1 MDLLQ
6 ALKGPKGD
14 TGKSVLEL
22 ARENGVIG
30 PNGTLQDLLNEL
42 RGKDGLDGL
51 SAYELYREEA
61 ETKAL
66 TDAGLADKDVWLA
79 ENEGKTEADFEQAQK
94 DAITAA
100 EDANKILDQ
109 SEWLS
114 TLKGQDGL
122 TPTIGNN
129 GNWFIGETDTGV
141 KAEGQDGLTPHI
153 GENGNW
159 FIGTVD
165 TGVKAQGEAGQSAY
179 DIYHEQA
186 EDKVLADAGLADK
199 DAWLAENEGK
209 TEADFEQ
216 AQKDAITA
224 AEDANKI
231 LDQSEWLASLNGQD
245 GASGSADLVT
255 KIELLSDENSDGK
268 ITADELSSG
277 SKINVKVHLG
287 EDAKVGD
294 TIKANGIEYKLTD
307 ADISNKFATIN
318 NVPVLDG
325 FNFIKVDAQNAQK
338 QTDVEFTFFDVDSSV
353 IGTERDIVESLTFLN
368 DINEDGSL
376 NAAEMGGKFY
386 TSLKVTLGEDAKVGD
401 IVSVNG
407 DRYVLN
413 DAEIQAKALNVY
425 MPVREGLNP
434 VKVTATD
441 EWDNVDSVSS
451 SIIVGT
457 LAPSEPMTAPEA
469 WDNVESIVGPI
480 KSNGKTNDNQPEIKG
495 SGRVE
500 GEIITLTINGEFVV
514 TDQPI
519 IVGRD
524 GTWSYT
530 PTQPLNDAEY
540 VVSYTVSNSNG
551 VTQGSSP
558 ELKFTVDTQTA
569 SQDAVIRITE
579 IEGEALFIQDQKQT
593 IVVNE
598 SQQKDGKITIQG
610 DVSGIAT
617 AAGDALKEVVVSI
630 TNKGVTQQIT
640 VVADEDGK
648 WTADVSTTGLKLEHG
663 DQPSVQ
669 AIAVIV
675 DDAGN
680 TLKLPVTEGFTLDI
694 QVLDPASDLDGLHVI
709 TEVEGTDFKVDASEV
724 EDGYVTVKGQIA
736 ALPSDVNVTDLTVL
750 ILVNGNVIER
760 QIDLTAFEQDQL
772 KDGFLWTKDEEG
784 NLNWSLDLDI
794 SKVSLVDGVASI
806 NAVAG
811 LKDTEGNTLDLN
823 ASREFNVDLALTVK
837 DLKEIRSNIGE
848 TKTSRSGLTD
858 TFIEIAGS
866 NQAQMNELGDQ
877 LSGSITNQQ
886 QSVRLMSMATFST
899 EGEPESTATPVKSQ
913 AIGQIRAEFTN
924 LSLLTVA
931 KAYGLRLEKLNAQGE
946 WELVMSAPLTGN
958 GVIASL
964 GTQYALGA
972 VENGSYVVTF
982 NGVPEGDYRVI
993 PYKSA
998 SALAEALNNIELANL
1013 GDDVLLGEENQQL
1026 LLDFVADTLAK
1037 ESPSTEKLT
1046 DLLKVVLGGVNLL
1059 TTPVAMLVDALL
1071 SLPVIKE
1078 VVGLADDIVDKVAE
1092 LLLSNTLGILERSE
1106 LTVEYTSY
1114 FYEDSERSGNV
1125 LANDFNK
1132 VLDELSIVD
1141 VSNQLGQVY
1150 QFISEDKAE
1159 SVQLVGQHGILTIAQ
1174 DGSYTYKLNPSAH
1187 AKDAQGNLIG
1197 KTDVFTYTATNGKL
1211 THQNTLT
1218 IDINGGAAT
1227 EIKAYDDVNHLTL
1240 AVDPSVESQP
1250 LVSKSI
1256 FNVAYVG
1263 LGSVLD
1269 LGAINPANR
1278 FEINV
1283 AENTERLITFKAETG
1298 GVQVLADFD
1307 LFIYKYDEVTKQY
1320 KLDDQVEGWFGAA
1333 LLGGVS
1339 EELTKKLD
1347 AGQYIV
1353 LLEPSR
1359 GINALFGYTLE
1370 TTRDL
1375 LLDYVK
1381 PISVA
1386 GQATGNV
1393 ISDVNKDNKVDLLLN
1408 PDVTYVISAKSVT
1421 LENSQTVMIHDDQN
1435 SVGTQIVGK
1444 YGTLTLFTNGEYAY
1458 TASETKNFNYGDID
1472 RFEYTIYDPIL
1483 GQISQ
1488 ANLDITL
1495 NLHDV
1500 ELDVDTVIAHMNIE
1514 ASELTIDFSKTYI
1527 ATDPQYLAKQE
1538 LLGDAKPS
1546 ATSFGVAGVGLG
1558 NVLDANVIGS
1568 SNALNLNVGAGKV
1581 IETVFSATG
1590 TSAVGVAA
1598 ISDFAIYKLNEKT
1611 NQWELYHFQDKFLIV
1626 PLSVLGIPLGGIHN
1640 DPLTL
1645 ALTEGQYKAF
1655 LTDRGVKVL
1664 GGSTLKLDSAVV
1676 ADYYKP
1682 KETDDGYEYEA
1693 IAKGRLI
1700 ELEADQIEIIQV
1712 DGQKFTGESLDIK
1725 GEFGT
1730 LTVAKDGSYTYT
1742 ADTTSQKPNYGAID
1756 TFTYVYKD
1764 LLTGEIAVSAINVK
1778 IGSVD
1783 AQRDVLDINGQ
1794 PSSTQ
1799 SGMILRHDDFV
1810 NQKVTFEQTDNV
1822 LATSSSVRP
1831 FTFEFTIA
1839 PHSQHSSNNLMF
1851 KLEAEA
1857 VVQKVLGINVDY
1869 DVRISYELVRVTVD
1883 SDGNRK
1889 LTTVDQKDTTVVDRN
1904 TLVFDQSDLEAGYYY
1919 LDVKF
1924 YGVVGSEIKYQYEIK
1939 GTQDYQDRWM
1949 ADPDYNYAHEA
1960 NVVKGNLLDNDIF
1973 SEGLKDQTILKVGN
1987 KVLSL
1992 DPVVG
1997 AQTITVEGLY
2007 GTFVIDKSGAYTY
2020 TPNGQG
2026 GGREIMTYELISPT
2040 GETDKSTIEIDVAK
2054 IVKGSNI
2061 VEYVYSD
2068 SANDVYTMGD
2078 GSDTVIFDLLNQ
2090 HDKLGGNGHDIWTDF
2105 TVGDTRQQVNE
2116 ADNASY
2122 NPNADKID
2130 ISALLADQKSEGG
2143 SIDLAKFV
2151 SVEVKDGHTIIS
2163 IDRDGETVVDDSG
2176 KAISGNQYAMTEL
2189 LTLNNVETT
2198 LADLLKN
2205 NQIIY

>member
-1 MDLLQ
+1 ELYLTTVKEDETPL
-6 ALKGPKGD
+6 
-14 TGKSVLEL
+14 SVEDWI
-22 ARENGVIG
+22 AA
-30 PNGTLQDLLNEL
+30 QK
-42 RGKDGLDGL
+42 GKDGK
-51 SAYELYREEA
+51 SAYELYVEQASAAGEPVLSEA
-61 ETKAL
+61 E
-66 TDAGLADKDVWLA
+66 WL
-79 ENEGKTEADFEQAQK
+79 E
-94 DAITAA
+94 
-100 EDANKILDQ
+100 
-109 SEWLS
+109 
-114 TLKGQDGL
+114 
-122 TPTIGNN
+122 
-129 GNWFIGETDTGV
+129 
-141 KAEGQDGLTPHI
+141 
-153 GENGNW
+153 
-159 FIGTVD
+159 
-165 TGVKAQGEAGQSAY
+165 
-179 DIYHEQA
+179 
-186 EDKVLADAGLADK
+186 
-199 DAWLAENEGK
+199 
-209 TEADFEQ
+209 
-216 AQKDAITA
+216 
-224 AEDANKI
+224 
-231 LDQSEWLASLNGQD
+231 SLN

-255 KIELLSDENSDGK
+255 NIELLSDNNGDGK
-268 ITADELSSG
+268 ITADELLPG
-277 SKINVKVHLG
+277 SKINIKIHLG
-287 EDAKVGD
+287 EDAKAGD
-294 TIKANGIEYKLTD
+294 IIKANGIEYKLTA

-318 NVPVLDG
+318 DVPVLDG

-386 TSLKVTLGEDAKVGD
+386 TSLKVTLGADAKAGD

-407 DRYVLN
+407 DRYVLTA
-413 DAEIQAKALNVY
+413 AEVQAKTLNVY

-434 VKVTATD
+434 VQVTATD
-441 EWDNVDSVSS
+441 EWGNVDSVSS

-469 WDNVESIVGPI
+469 WDDVPLNVDIIEA
-480 KSNGKTNDNQPEIKG
+480 NGKTNDNQPEIKG

-500 GEIITLTINGEFVV
+500 GEIITLTINGEVVV

-736 ALPSDVNVTDLTVL
+736 ALPSDVNVTDLTVSIL
-750 ILVNGNVIER
+750 INGNVIER

-772 KDGFLWTKDEEG
+772 KDGFIWTKDASG
-784 NLNWSLDLDI
+784 NINWSLDFNVSEI
-794 SKVSLVDGVASI
+794 SLVDGIANV

-811 LKDTEGNTLDLN
+811 LKDAEGNTLDLN
-823 ASREFNVDLALTVK
+823 ASKEFNVDLALTAK
-837 DLKEIRSNIGE
+837 DLEEISSNIGE
-848 TKTSRSGLTD
+848 TKTLRSGATD
-858 TFIEIAGS
+858 TFIEITGS

-899 EGEPESTATPVKSQ
+899 ERESESTATPVKSQ

-931 KAYGLRLEKLNAQGE
+931 KAYGLRLEKLNAQVE

-993 PYKSA
+993 PYKSE
-998 SALAEALNNIELANL
+998 SVLAQALNNIELADL
-1013 GDDVLLGEENQQL
+1013 GDGVLLGEENQQL

-1078 VVGLADDIVDKVAE
+1078 VVGLADGIVDKVAE

-1132 VLDELSIVD
+1132 VLDELSVVD
-1141 VSNQLGQVY
+1141 VSNQFGQVY
-1150 QFISEDKAE
+1150 QFSSEDKTQ

-1197 KTDVFTYTATNGKL
+1197 KTDVFTYTATNGEL

-1393 ISDVNKDNKVDLLLN
+1393 INDVNKDSKVDFGPN
-1408 PDVTYVISAKSVT
+1408 MEMTYVISAKSIT
-1421 LENSQTVMIHDDQN
+1421 GEDPKLVMIQDDQ
-1435 SVGTQIVGK
+1435 SLVGTEVKGK
-1444 YGTLTLFTNGEYAY
+1444 YGTLTLFSNGEYTY
-1458 TASETKNFNYGDID
+1458 TALETKSFNYGDID

-1483 GQISQ
+1483 GQVSQ
-1488 ANLDITL
+1488 ANLDIKL

-1500 ELDVDTVIAHMNIE
+1500 ELDVDTVIAHMNIK
-1514 ASELTIDFSKTYI
+1514 ASELAVDFSKTYKE
-1527 ATDPQYLAKQE
+1527 TDPEAIAKQE
-1538 LLGDAKPS
+1538 LLGNAKPS
-1546 ATSFGVAGVGLG
+1546 ATSFGVAGIGLG
-1558 NVLDANVIGS
+1558 NVLDANIIGS
-1568 SNALNLNVGAGKV
+1568 SSALNLNVGAGKV

-1611 NQWELYHFQDKFLIV
+1611 NQWELYHFQDQFLTV
-1626 PLSVLGIPLGGIHN
+1626 PLSVLGLPLGGIHN

-1645 ALTEGQYKAF
+1645 TLTEGQYKAF

-1682 KETDDGYEYEA
+1682 SETTDGYAYEA
-1693 IAKGRLI
+1693 IAEGHLV
-1700 ELEADQIEIIQV
+1700 ELEADQIEMIQV

-1764 LLTGEIAVSAINVK
+1764 LLTGETAVSAINVK

-1794 PSSTQ
+1794 PSSTKA
-1799 SGMILRHDDFV
+1799 GMILRHDDFV
-1810 NQKVTFEQTDNV
+1810 DQKVVYKDDLYAPAKNEVKET
-1822 LATSSSVRP
+1822 AI
-1831 FTFEFTIA
+1831 EFTIA
-1839 PHSQHSSNNLMF
+1839 PHSQYSTNSLYF
-1851 KLEAEA
+1851 KFDAKA
-1857 VVQKVLGINVDY
+1857 QVSWPSY
-1869 DVRISYELVRVTVD
+1869 DVKISYDLIL
-1883 SDGNRK
+1883 
-1889 LTTVDQKDTTVVDRN
+1889 LTTDEQGNQVREVVRTDVS
-1904 TLVFDQSDLEAGYYY
+1904 TEKGGTSLEFTATDLKSGYYI
-1919 LDVKF
+1919 LEMKVQ
-1924 YGVVGSEIKYQYEIK
+1924 GVVGSRIDYQYEIK

-1949 ADPDYNYAHEA
+1949 ADPNYSYADEA

-1973 SEGLKDQTILKVGN
+1973 SKGLKDQTILKVGN

-1997 AQTITVEGLY
+1997 AKTITVEGLY
-2007 GTFVIDKSGAYTY
+2007 GTFVIDKSGTYTY

-2040 GETDKSTIEIDVAK
+2040 GEKDKSTIEIDVSK
-2054 IVKGSNI
+2054 IVKGSN
-2061 VEYVYSD
+2061 VDEYIYSD
-2068 SANDVYTMGD
+2068 SANDVYSLGN

-2090 HDKLGGNGHDIWTDF
+2090 HDKLGGNGHDVWNDF
-2105 TVGDTRQQVNE
+2105 KVGDTRQKLEQSDKVE
-2116 ADNASY
+2116 VDNPAY
-2122 NPNADKID
+2122 NANADKID

-2189 LTLNNVETT
+2189 LTLSNVQKNLDE
-2198 LADLLKN
+2198 LLENK
-2205 NQIIY
+2205 QLLF

>member
-1 MDLLQ
+1 M
-6 ALKGPKGD
+6 
-14 TGKSVLEL
+14 
-22 ARENGVIG
+22 
-30 PNGTLQDLLNEL
+30 
-42 RGKDGLDGL
+42 
-51 SAYELYREEA
+51 
-61 ETKAL
+61 
-66 TDAGLADKDVWLA
+66 
-79 ENEGKTEADFEQAQK
+79 
-94 DAITAA
+94 
-100 EDANKILDQ
+100 
-109 SEWLS
+109 
-114 TLKGQDGL
+114 
-122 TPTIGNN
+122 
-129 GNWFIGETDTGV
+129 
-141 KAEGQDGLTPHI
+141 
-153 GENGNW
+153 
-159 FIGTVD
+159 
-165 TGVKAQGEAGQSAY
+165 
-179 DIYHEQA
+179 
-186 EDKVLADAGLADK
+186 
-199 DAWLAENEGK
+199 
-209 TEADFEQ
+209 
-216 AQKDAITA
+216 
-224 AEDANKI
+224 
-231 LDQSEWLASLNGQD
+231 
-245 GASGSADLVT
+245 
-255 KIELLSDENSDGK
+255 
-268 ITADELSSG
+268 
-277 SKINVKVHLG
+277 
-287 EDAKVGD
+287 
-294 TIKANGIEYKLTD
+294 
-307 ADISNKFATIN
+307 
-318 NVPVLDG
+318 DG

-386 TSLKVTLGEDAKVGD
+386 TSLKVTLGADAKAGD

-407 DRYVLN
+407 DRYVLTA
-413 DAEIQAKALNVY
+413 AEVQAKTLNVY

-434 VKVTATD
+434 VQVTATD
-441 EWDNVDSVSS
+441 EWGNVDSVSS

-469 WDNVESIVGPI
+469 WDDVPLNVDIIEA
-480 KSNGKTNDNQPEIKG
+480 NGKTNDNQPEIKG

-500 GEIITLTINGEFVV
+500 GEIITLTINGEVVV

-736 ALPSDVNVTDLTVL
+736 ALPSDVNVTDLTVSIL
-750 ILVNGNVIER
+750 INGNVIER

-772 KDGFLWTKDEEG
+772 KDGFIWTKDASG
-784 NLNWSLDLDI
+784 NINWSLDFNVSEI
-794 SKVSLVDGVASI
+794 SLVDGIANV

-811 LKDTEGNTLDLN
+811 LKDAEGNTLDLN
-823 ASREFNVDLALTVK
+823 ASKEFNVDLALTAK
-837 DLKEIRSNIGE
+837 DLEEISSNIGE
-848 TKTSRSGLTD
+848 TKTLRSGATD
-858 TFIEIAGS
+858 TFIEITGS

-899 EGEPESTATPVKSQ
+899 ERESESTATPVKSQ

-931 KAYGLRLEKLNAQGE
+931 KAYGLRLEKLNAQVE

-993 PYKSA
+993 PYKSE
-998 SALAEALNNIELANL
+998 SVLAQALNNIELADL
-1013 GDDVLLGEENQQL
+1013 GDGVLLGEENQQL

-1078 VVGLADDIVDKVAE
+1078 VVGLADGIVDKVAE

-1132 VLDELSIVD
+1132 VLDELSVVD
-1141 VSNQLGQVY
+1141 VSNQFGQVY
-1150 QFISEDKAE
+1150 QFSSEDKTQ

-1197 KTDVFTYTATNGKL
+1197 KTDVFTYTATNGEL

-1393 ISDVNKDNKVDLLLN
+1393 INDVNKDSKVDFGPN
-1408 PDVTYVISAKSVT
+1408 MEMTYVISAKSIT
-1421 LENSQTVMIHDDQN
+1421 GEDPKLVMIQDDQ
-1435 SVGTQIVGK
+1435 SLVGTEVKGK
-1444 YGTLTLFTNGEYAY
+1444 YGTLTLFSNGEYTY
-1458 TASETKNFNYGDID
+1458 TALETKSFNYGDID

-1483 GQISQ
+1483 GQVSQ
-1488 ANLDITL
+1488 ANLDIKL

-1500 ELDVDTVIAHMNIE
+1500 ELDVDTVIAHMNIK
-1514 ASELTIDFSKTYI
+1514 ASELAVDFSKTYKE
-1527 ATDPQYLAKQE
+1527 TDPEAIAKQE
-1538 LLGDAKPS
+1538 LLGNAKPS
-1546 ATSFGVAGVGLG
+1546 ATSFGVAGIGLG
-1558 NVLDANVIGS
+1558 NVLDANIIGS
-1568 SNALNLNVGAGKV
+1568 SSALNLNVGAGKV

-1611 NQWELYHFQDKFLIV
+1611 NQWELYHFQDQFLTV
-1626 PLSVLGIPLGGIHN
+1626 PLSVLGLPLGGIHN

-1645 ALTEGQYKAF
+1645 TLTEGQYKAF

-1682 KETDDGYEYEA
+1682 SETTDGYAYEA
-1693 IAKGRLI
+1693 IAEGHLV
-1700 ELEADQIEIIQV
+1700 ELEADQIEMIQV

-1764 LLTGEIAVSAINVK
+1764 LLTGETAVSAINVK

-1794 PSSTQ
+1794 PSSTKA
-1799 SGMILRHDDFV
+1799 GMILRHDDFV
-1810 NQKVTFEQTDNV
+1810 DQKVVYKDDLYAPAKNEVKET
-1822 LATSSSVRP
+1822 AI
-1831 FTFEFTIA
+1831 EFTIA
-1839 PHSQHSSNNLMF
+1839 PHSQYSTNSLYF
-1851 KLEAEA
+1851 KFDAKA
-1857 VVQKVLGINVDY
+1857 QVSWPSY
-1869 DVRISYELVRVTVD
+1869 DVKISYDLIL
-1883 SDGNRK
+1883 
-1889 LTTVDQKDTTVVDRN
+1889 LTTDEQGNQVREVVRTDVS
-1904 TLVFDQSDLEAGYYY
+1904 TEKGGTSLEFTATDLKSGYYI
-1919 LDVKF
+1919 LEMKVQ
-1924 YGVVGSEIKYQYEIK
+1924 GVVGSRIDYQYEIK

-1949 ADPDYNYAHEA
+1949 ADPNYSYADEA

-1973 SEGLKDQTILKVGN
+1973 SKGLKDQTILKVGN

-1997 AQTITVEGLY
+1997 AKTITVEGLY
-2007 GTFVIDKSGAYTY
+2007 GTFVIDKSGTYTY

-2040 GETDKSTIEIDVAK
+2040 GEKDKSTIEIDVSK
-2054 IVKGSNI
+2054 IVKGSN
-2061 VEYVYSD
+2061 VDEYIYSD
-2068 SANDVYTMGD
+2068 SANDVYSLGN

-2090 HDKLGGNGHDIWTDF
+2090 HDKLGGNGHDVWNDF
-2105 TVGDTRQQVNE
+2105 KVGDTRQKLEQSDKVE
-2116 ADNASY
+2116 VDNPAY
-2122 NPNADKID
+2122 NANADKID

-2189 LTLNNVETT
+2189 LTLSNVQKNLDE
-2198 LADLLKN
+2198 LLENK
-2205 NQIIY
+2205 QLLF